1 MLFSEDCTKD
11 LPLIQAYSDVIW
23 LLHRQKRVDQA
34 TRTIDVLDDI
44 ELLKF
49 LSVSV
54 TFCLLHRVS
63 STGVGLRV

>member
-11 LPLIQAYSDVIW
+11 LPLVQAYPDVIW
-23 LLHRQKRVDQA
+23 LLHRQTRVDQA
-34 TRTIDVLDDI
+34 SRIIDVLDDI

-54 TFCLLHRVS
+54 TFCPLHRVS